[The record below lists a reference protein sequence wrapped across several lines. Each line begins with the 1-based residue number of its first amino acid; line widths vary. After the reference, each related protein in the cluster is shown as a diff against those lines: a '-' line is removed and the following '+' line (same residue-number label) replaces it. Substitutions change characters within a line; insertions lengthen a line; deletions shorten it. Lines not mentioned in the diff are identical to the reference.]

1 MLFANINK
9 GINCNIFL
17 WLCCLP
23 PDPPV
28 SYLQYG
34 TKPYLPAHA
43 LALLGFFPIID
54 PCRYFFTSVVIRPW
68 QTFCDF
74 QHKYRIQKES
84 MDPSSFEVWNKN
96 IFSLTPK
103 WNAQPKMINS
113 LCTWNAKRCYL
124 DELTYQIELI
134 QDNLRMTTSCSF
146 YAQYSYDFTLLV
158 WKRVNKKVSYCIIR
172 LFII

>member
-84 MDPSSFEVWNKN
+84 MDPSSFKYETKTFLVLQITDFLSIPGRWRFLPILVSKL
-96 IFSLTPK
+96 IFWFSISL
-103 WNAQPKMINS
+103 
-113 LCTWNAKRCYL
+113 L
-124 DELTYQIELI
+124 
-134 QDNLRMTTSCSF
+134 
-146 YAQYSYDFTLLV
+146 
-158 WKRVNKKVSYCIIR
+158 
-172 LFII
+172 